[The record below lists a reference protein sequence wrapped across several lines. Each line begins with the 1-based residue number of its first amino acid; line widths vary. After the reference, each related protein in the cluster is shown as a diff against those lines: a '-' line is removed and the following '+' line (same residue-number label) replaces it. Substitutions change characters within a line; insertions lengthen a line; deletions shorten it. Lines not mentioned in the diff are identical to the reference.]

1 MAAGIVMYSTDR
13 CSFCS
18 RAKALLQ
25 ARGLDFE
32 EINLERDPDGRE
44 ELARRTGMLSFPQI
58 LIDDELVGGFMEL
71 VAADRAGRLRELAG
85 DAALP

>member
-1 MAAGIVMYSTDR
+1 MASRIVMYSTDR
-13 CSFCS
+13 CSFCV

-25 ARGLDFE
+25 ARGLEYE
-32 EINLERDPDGRE
+32 EINLERDPDGRA

-71 VAADRAGRLRELAG
+71 VAADRAGRLRELA
-85 DAALP
+85 DAA

>member
-1 MAAGIVMYSTDR
+1 MAARIVMYSTDH

-25 ARGLDFE
+25 ARKLEFE
-32 EINLERDPDGRE
+32 EINLERDPDGRQ
-44 ELARRTGMLSFPQI
+44 ELARKTGMLSFPQI

-71 VAADRAGRLRELAG
+71 VAADRSGRLKGLQP
-85 DAALP
+85 AA

>member
-1 MAAGIVMYSTDR
+1 MAARIVMYSTDH
-13 CSFCS
+13 CSFCM

-25 ARGLDFE
+25 ARGLEYE

-71 VAADRAGRLRELAG
+71 VAADRSGRLKTLQ
-85 DAALP
+85 DAA

>member
-1 MAAGIVMYSTDR
+1 MASKIVVYSTDH
-13 CSFCS
+13 CSFCT

-25 ARGLDFE
+25 ARGLEYE
-32 EINLERDPDGRE
+32 ELNLERDPDGRA

-58 LIDDELVGGFMEL
+58 LIDDQLVGGFMEL

-85 DAALP
+85 AA

>member
-1 MAAGIVMYSTDR
+1 MGSRIVMYSTDH
-13 CSFCS
+13 CSFCL

-25 ARGLDFE
+25 ARGLEYE
-32 EINLERDPDGRE
+32 EINLERDPDGRQ

-71 VAADRAGRLRELAG
+71 VAADRSGRLK
-85 DAALP
+85 DIKSAA

>member
-13 CSFCS
+13 CSFCV

-25 ARGLDFE
+25 ARGLEYE
-32 EINLERDPDGRE
+32 EINLERDPDGRQ

-71 VAADRAGRLRELAG
+71 VAADRAGRLKNRQS
-85 DAALP
+85 AA